1 MEARVEA
8 CVTVVGAV
16 GLTAGAVRRAADVAF
31 SLLAGAVRDWGRGRT
46 RVNRR
51 RKGADEGQT
60 TDEGTAVGD
69 ERRGRNRRRG
79 RCPGM
84 RRRRHPGDVSRDL
97 DSDSDARPVSA
108 SASRVDGN
116 DRDGERTAAATAD
129 LTSAAVARP
138 DLVVVVTAT
147 FAVAAASA
155 DAGLRVGRGI
165 RVRKV
170 AAPSFPS
177 RRLMA
182 TACAPCGRRSW
193 AAARDVRGVRSTRA
207 RRCAPS
213 DVNPDEGNVG
223 GSETPDEDFQT
234 HETTR
239 SGCRS

>member
-1 MEARVEA
+1 M
-8 CVTVVGAV
+8 
-16 GLTAGAVRRAADVAF
+16 GLI
-31 SLLAGAVRDWGRGRT
+31 
-46 RVNRR
+46 
-51 RKGADEGQT
+51 
-60 TDEGTAVGD
+60 
-69 ERRGRNRRRG
+69 
-79 RCPGM
+79 PGM
-84 RRRRHPGDVSRDL
+84 SPATSIPTATLVPSPPPRL
-97 DSDSDARPVSA
+97 A
-108 SASRVDGN
+108 STETTATGT
-116 DRDGERTAAATAD
+116 RTAAATAD